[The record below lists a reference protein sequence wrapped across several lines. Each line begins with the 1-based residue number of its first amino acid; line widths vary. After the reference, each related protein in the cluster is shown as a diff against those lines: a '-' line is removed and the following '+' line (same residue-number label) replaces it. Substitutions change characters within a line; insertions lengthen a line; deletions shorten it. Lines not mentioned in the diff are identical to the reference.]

1 MANTIAQLA
10 PYAPG
15 LLFDLHL
22 PFISIAQNG
31 KETLAA
37 LLEEPP

>member
-1 MANTIAQLA
+1 MRQTYTLISS
-10 PYAPG
+10 
-15 LLFDLHL
+15 L

-37 LLEEPP
+37 PLEGTP